1 MDPVWEWA
9 MNIAIV
15 IGVAL
20 GMEFVAWFTHKYVM
34 HGFLWVLHEDHH
46 RPHAGKM
53 EKNDWFAVFFALIA
67 APTVMLGS
75 YFQIWPLMSLG
86 IGMTLYGIAYMLFH
100 DVLFHKRLKK
110 IFKLGAPKWWYMK
123 RIIKAHRVHHS
134 STDQG
139 ADKAF
144 GFLYASKKYDQEPA
158 AGS

>member
-1 MDPVWEWA
+1 MDPVWEWVL
-9 MNIAIV
+9 NIGIV
-15 IGVAL
+15 VFMAF

-46 RPHAGKM
+46 RPHAGKF
-53 EKNDWFAVFFALIA
+53 EKNDWFAVFFALISMGTIIPGA
-67 APTVMLGS
+67 
-75 YFQIWPLMSLG
+75 YFHLWPLMSFG
-86 IGMTLYGIAYMLFH
+86 IGMTLYGIGYMVFH

-110 IFKLGAPKWWYMK
+110 IFKLDPPKWSYMK

-144 GFLYASKKYDQEPA
+144 GFLFASKKYDQEPQ
-158 AGS
+158 S